1 MDLTAGGTRD
11 FWLDRPAFVTG
22 ATGFLGGHLT
32 ARLVELGAA
41 VVVLVRDHVPLTPV
55 TAAWRDRV
63 TTVDGD
69 VRDQALL
76 ERVLGEYEI
85 PTVLHLAAQ
94 TQVGVS
100 NRNAVSTFESNIIG
114 TLAVLEASRR
124 SPLVAQVVVA
134 SSDKAYGTQPVL
146 PYSEDMALLPVN
158 PYDVSKACA
167 DMLSFSYH
175 SAFGVPVSVTRCGNF
190 FGPGDTNWERLVPGT
205 IRSLLRGARPVVR
218 SDGTMTRDYL
228 FIDDAVGAYLT
239 MAEGM
244 AANPSVVGQAFNFST
259 ETPLNVLE
267 VVELVRSSVG
277 RMDLEPDVQAIAQH
291 EIPHQFLSAGK
302 ARQELGWKPQY
313 SMREAM
319 DRTVEWYRTFL
330 AEDV

>member
-1 MDLTAGGTRD
+1 
-11 FWLDRPAFVTG
+11 
-22 ATGFLGGHLT
+22 
-32 ARLVELGAA
+32 
-41 VVVLVRDHVPLTPV
+41 
-55 TAAWRDRV
+55 
-63 TTVDGD
+63 
-69 VRDQALL
+69 
-76 ERVLGEYEI
+76 
-85 PTVLHLAAQ
+85 
-94 TQVGVS
+94 
-100 NRNAVSTFESNIIG
+100 
-114 TLAVLEASRR
+114 
-124 SPLVAQVVVA
+124 
-134 SSDKAYGTQPVL
+134 
-146 PYSEDMALLPVN
+146 MALLPVN